1 MPKCCL
7 AYSELHWVMIEKVMD
22 CRDKSRGASLND
34 SMINLGSSNEVD
46 LLEDPFLLS
55 KSLRYFTGGI

>member
-34 SMINLGSSNEVD
+34 SMINLGSSNEVA
-46 LLEDPFLLS
+46 LLEDPF
-55 KSLRYFTGGI
+55 FIE

>member
-7 AYSELHWVMIEKVMD
+7 AYSEQYWVMIEEVMD

-34 SMINLGSSNEVD
+34 SMINLGPSNEVA
-46 LLEDPFLLS
+46 LLEDPF
-55 KSLRYFTGGI
+55 FIE

>member
-34 SMINLGSSNEVD
+34 SMINLGSSNEVA
-46 LLEDPFLLS
+46 LLEDPF
-55 KSLRYFTGGI
+55 

>member
-34 SMINLGSSNEVD
+34 SMINLGYSNVVE
-46 LLEDPFLLS
+46 LLEDPFLFI
-55 KSLRYFTGGI
+55 KSLIYFT

>member
-1 MPKCCL
+1 
-7 AYSELHWVMIEKVMD
+7 MIEKVMD

-34 SMINLGSSNEVD
+34 SMINLGSSNEVA

>member
-1 MPKCCL
+1 MPKYCL
-7 AYSELHWVMIEKVMD
+7 AYSGWYWVMIEEVMD

-34 SMINLGSSNEVD
+34 SMINLGSSNEVA